1 MVLIAI
7 EKNKKR
13 WGWGVILHS
22 TRAALHSILLLTWKG
37 VKMELQVFINYQKQR
52 RD

>member
-7 EKNKKR
+7 EKNKKKV
-13 WGWGVILHS
+13 GVGGNFTLNACR
-22 TRAALHSILLLTWKG
+22 TALDFTLNMKS